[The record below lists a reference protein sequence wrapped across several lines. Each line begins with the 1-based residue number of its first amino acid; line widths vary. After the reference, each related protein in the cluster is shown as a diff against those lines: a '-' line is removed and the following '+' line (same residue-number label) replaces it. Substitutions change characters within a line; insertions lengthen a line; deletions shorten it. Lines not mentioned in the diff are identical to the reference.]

1 MEQEVRGTCPACG
14 EETDWLYKTEN
25 IPYFSDIL
33 IITCSCQVCGY
44 RFSDVQNIS
53 TNEPVRYVFHACSE
67 QDMSVR
73 VVRSSGAHVQIPE
86 LGIEINPGPACE
98 GFVSNIEGVLCRVDK
113 VLDSVLI
120 DGDEDQRKKAIQLK
134 ERIVNIQNGKENVTL
149 IIEDPHGNSL
159 IDSEKAKK
167 ETYCPEPD

>member
-33 IITCSCQVCGY
+33 IISCSCPLCGY

-53 TNEPVRYVFHACSE
+53 TNEPVRYSFHACSE
-67 QDMSVR
+67 QDLSVR
-73 VVRSSGAHVQIPE
+73 VVRSSAAQVRVPE
-86 LGIEINPGPACE
+86 LGVEINPGPACE
-98 GFVSNIEGVLCRVDK
+98 GFVSNVEGVLCRIDK
-113 VLDSVLI
+113 ILDNVLI
-120 DGDEDQRKKAIQLK
+120 DGDDIQRKNALALK
-134 ERIVNIQNGKENVTL
+134 EKIADIQNGKGSITL

-159 IDSEKAKK
+159 IDSDKAEK
-167 ETYCPEPD
+167 ENYTPEND